1 MLKLNLGCGI
11 NLKKGYINVDKYGKP
26 DLLFNLENLTWPW
39 EDNSVEEIL
48 LNHVLEH
55 LGQETWQ
62 YFEII
67 QELYRICA
75 DGAKIDIVVP
85 HPRHDD
91 FISDPT
97 HVRAITPLGLSL
109 FSKTLNRKWAEN
121 HNANSQ
127 LALQLD
133 VDFEIEKVN
142 LGLEKEWADKLDSGK
157 LTALQI
163 HEIATRYN
171 NVVKEI
177 QVVLRVKK

>member
-1 MLKLNLGCGI
+1 MLKLNLGCGT
-11 NLKKGYINVDKYGKP
+11 NHKKGYVNVDKYGKP
-26 DLLFNLENLTWPW
+26 DLLFNLESCPWPW
-39 EDNSVEEIL
+39 MNNSVGEVL

-55 LGQETWQ
+55 LGRTIEN

-67 QELYRICA
+67 QELYRVCA

-109 FSKTLNRKWAEN
+109 FSKTLNRKWAKE
-121 HNANSQ
+121 HRANSQ
-127 LALQLD
+127 LALEFD

-171 NVVKEI
+171 NVIKEI
-177 QVVLRVKK
+177 QIILRVKK